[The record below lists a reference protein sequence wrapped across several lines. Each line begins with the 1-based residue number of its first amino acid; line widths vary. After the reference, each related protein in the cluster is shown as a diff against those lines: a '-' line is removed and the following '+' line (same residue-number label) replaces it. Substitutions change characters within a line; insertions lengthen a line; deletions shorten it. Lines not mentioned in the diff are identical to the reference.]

1 LGSSM
6 LKHDLIMNKRR
17 TLFVQFDQVIGPEK
31 VSAFRGA
38 IIEKVGR
45 QHHLFHQHCTKDKLI
60 YRYPLIQY
68 KRIQK
73 HPGILCLG
81 EGVDEIHKLFGLN
94 NWAINLKGK
103 TVDLSVDVLTL
114 NSFEF
119 GISQRTYSYKLVNWI
134 GLNEKNYQSYQKA
147 TGLKE
152 RLEILERVLI
162 GNILSMAKGLNWHIN
177 ERVEVAVQKISR
189 TKSVTHKNTSLIS
202 FDLELLSNVKLPD
215 YIGLGKSVSHGFGIV
230 IKKND

>member
-1 LGSSM
+1 
-6 LKHDLIMNKRR
+6 
-17 TLFVQFDQVIGPEK
+17 
-31 VSAFRGA
+31 
-38 IIEKVGR
+38 
-45 QHHLFHQHCTKDKLI
+45 
-60 YRYPLIQY
+60 
-68 KRIQK
+68 
-73 HPGILCLG
+73 
-81 EGVDEIHKLFGLN
+81 
-94 NWAINLKGK
+94 WAINLKGK

-189 TKSVTHKNTSLIS
+189 TKSATHKNTSLIS